1 MNLTNEDRH
10 KVVHEFFSDMIQE
23 KIEEIS
29 KGVISKEKPVS
40 EAPKTFF
47 VNPYDFYASSQGQW
61 RERPSQITWETC
73 KAISKKSPVISSII
87 KTRTGQVGTFSAPI
101 SLMELCGN
109 STIGYTFIP
118 LDKDKKI
125 SKSEERMIKELE
137 QFIWNC
143 GVDAENHK
151 FNRDNFDIWLKKITR
166 DSLVYDAA
174 CSEILPTRRGSIY
187 EFHAI
192 DAATVRQASV
202 IDNKVHNEAE
212 EENPVYVQV
221 LNGQVVAEYMHDEIM
236 YGVRNP
242 TTDIRNCGYG
252 ESEIELL
259 ISVVTSLMNAMTHN
273 AMFFKNGA
281 AIKGLLNI
289 KNSGPLGEVANQQ
302 LEAFK
307 RAFHAMC
314 NGSTNAWRTPITSA
328 EGVEFISM
336 SNNNREMEFSRYLD
350 FLVKMVCFPAGT
362 QITMSDGTRKNIEDI
377 QVGDEV
383 ITHLGRVKKVT
394 NTNSRHHSGD
404 MVKINGP
411 CGIGIVSTPNHPYF
425 VVPTEV
431 SREKLRVIKSRK
443 FLQPEWKKAV
453 SIRNETSTIGKIPY
467 VGGGCSYFD
476 DNLFAPKIDFQDK
489 EWVIKVRKSNGD
501 KPGNIKRDEI
511 TVDKDL
517 ARFLGV
523 YVAEGWSDPIS
534 SAITLSFGSNEQQL
548 LTYCR
553 DVFKSHFG
561 LETTVRDFSHRGCYQ
576 IIARSRMLA
585 EWLIET
591 FGSLAINKK
600 LPDEV
605 FCLRRELRLSFIKG
619 MIDGDGALS
628 NNGGYV
634 TCASLTTASL
644 KLAEQFQILAL
655 SCVGPTY
662 LQTCIRNSGFLV
674 GSSFYR
680 VVFTKQQLHYFTDL
694 FGHKGENARIAVSDI
709 DGRVS
714 SPKRS
719 FYELEN
725 GYALQQKKEPEIIH
739 DFSGQVYN
747 IEVDEDQSY
756 LVNGIVSVHNCS
768 IYQIDPSEIGFWM
781 TAGNS
786 DRAPMFE
793 SNQEAKLKMSKDK
806 GLRPLLTAIA
816 RWVNYY
822 IVSKVAPGFYFT
834 FVGMDAKSEGE
845 ILEARLKELKGYKML
860 DEIREEAGLKPL
872 GDEKGGDLILDPTYV
887 QALQQRAMLKMQQDQ
902 MAQGQ
907 DQGQEGQDQGGEE
920 WALPEG
926 GDQDQQSQDENQQD
940 QGEDQQGEAQ
950 QGDENQK
957 FWQQMQGGEDQEGG
971 QEDDQG
977 EQPWHKYLQS
987 PDEQGEEQGQKKEK
1001 PLKKSLAIEDFSDD
1015 KLIEIYLEG

>member
-10 KVVHEFFSDMIQE
+10 KVVHEYFSDMIQE

-29 KGVISKEKPVS
+29 KGVLPKEKPVS
-40 EAPKTFF
+40 DAPKTFF

-61 RERPSQITWETC
+61 RERPSQVTWETL
-73 KAISKKSPVISSII
+73 KAISKKSPIISSII

-202 IDNKVHNEAE
+202 IDNKVHNDAE

-289 KNSGPLGEVANQQ
+289 KQTGPLGEVANQQ

-314 NGSTNAWRTPITSA
+314 NGTSNAWRTPIVSS
-328 EGVEFISM
+328 EGVEWVNM
-336 SNNNREMEFSRYLD
+336 GGTNREFEFQKYLD
-350 FLVKMVCFPAGT
+350 WLVK
-362 QITMSDGTRKNIEDI
+362 
-377 QVGDEV
+377 
-383 ITHLGRVKKVT
+383 
-394 NTNSRHHSGD
+394 
-404 MVKINGP
+404 
-411 CGIGIVSTPNHPYF
+411 
-425 VVPTEV
+425 
-431 SREKLRVIKSRK
+431 
-443 FLQPEWKKAV
+443 
-453 SIRNETSTIGKIPY
+453 
-467 VGGGCSYFD
+467 
-476 DNLFAPKIDFQDK
+476 
-489 EWVIKVRKSNGD
+489 
-501 KPGNIKRDEI
+501 
-511 TVDKDL
+511 
-517 ARFLGV
+517 
-523 YVAEGWSDPIS
+523 
-534 SAITLSFGSNEQQL
+534 
-548 LTYCR
+548 LT
-553 DVFKSHFG
+553 
-561 LETTVRDFSHRGCYQ
+561 
-576 IIARSRMLA
+576 
-585 EWLIET
+585 
-591 FGSLAINKK
+591 
-600 LPDEV
+600 
-605 FCLRRELRLSFIKG
+605 
-619 MIDGDGALS
+619 
-628 NNGGYV
+628 
-634 TCASLTTASL
+634 
-644 KLAEQFQILAL
+644 
-655 SCVGPTY
+655 
-662 LQTCIRNSGFLV
+662 
-674 GSSFYR
+674 
-680 VVFTKQQLHYFTDL
+680 
-694 FGHKGENARIAVSDI
+694 
-709 DGRVS
+709 
-714 SPKRS
+714 
-719 FYELEN
+719 
-725 GYALQQKKEPEIIH
+725 
-739 DFSGQVYN
+739 
-747 IEVDEDQSY
+747 
-756 LVNGIVSVHNCS
+756 CS

-907 DQGQEGQDQGGEE
+907 DQGGEE
-920 WALPEG
+920 WAPPEG